1 MIFVYR
7 ILKMGKEI
15 IAFAD
20 TEIEKHKFHHYKSP
34 IFLEDEDIDIVLVS
48 KKTSYGKK
56 KL

>member
-34 IFLEDEDIDIVLVS
+34 IFLEDVDIDIVLVS